1 MGRRPRGRSDT
12 EPVRA
17 VQRPRPPRRDARLR
31 RPPRRRDAH
40 DRPLRA
46 PHARRPA
53 APGGRPGQGPEL
65 HARRAL
71 ARDARAAALPAR
83 RRREQGGGA
92 RDRARRRAAGRG
104 QGRLAGPLLPRRHG
118 PRALPRPPRG
128 DARAPGRHRRP
139 RRPADRPPPRPPPL
153 HSRPAPRSGHRR
165 HRRAALRPRDR
176 RAREHGHGR
185 RARRSGDAGGA
196 RPRRPPAPRRG
207 RGRRGEAAL
216 PRAGGAVHAA
226 RRDDRPG
233 RAGARRRAR
242 PDRVPAA
249 RGRRRG
255 MRDNRVVTSDEIRE
269 TFLSFF
275 ESRDHRRLASASLV
289 PATFDP
295 SVLLTTAGMHPL
307 KPYFSGIETPPQNRL
322 ASCQKCFRSTDI
334 ENVGNTTRH
343 LTFFEMLGN
352 FSIGE
357 YFKAGAV
364 EFALDLSTKG
374 FKFPFEKI
382 WITVFGGDDELG
394 LGPDEEAIEAWRK
407 VGVPDERIVL
417 LGREDNFWQSGP
429 TGPCGP
435 CSELYIDRGPDWG
448 GEDDRPGDE
457 TERYLEYWNLVF
469 MQYDQDPIGV
479 LTPLPAKNINTGLG
493 LNRMALIQQ
502 GKPTIFETD
511 QFTPLMDLGREL
523 ATRDDDERA
532 LRILADHSRATTFL
546 IADGVVPSNEDR
558 GYILRRVMRRAI
570 QQGHRIGIEPGFLPQ
585 FVDVVID
592 VMGEAYPELRAR
604 RQTIQKGVRGEEEG
618 FGRTLEQGT
627 RLLDDLLA
635 RGEIT
640 GTDAFRLHDTYG
652 FPIDLTRE
660 IAAERGV
667 PFAGDDEFAQLM
679 AEQRERSAAGGR
691 GHVVHARADVVREVA
706 SEASTFTGYEHL
718 EEHTTVVG
726 LLERDGETFV
736 KLAESPFYAAG
747 GGQIADAGAIECE
760 DGDCRVEVADVMRA
774 GDDQAVLVKPG
785 EGGLHV
791 GERVVA
797 RVDRRTRFATAC
809 NHTAT
814 HLLHAALRQTLGM
827 HVHQAGS
834 YVGPDKLRFDFT
846 HTERMTAEERAEIED
861 QVNAWIAQNDPV
873 LPVTT
878 TLDEAKRLGATALFG
893 EKYGDIVRMVDI
905 ADGSYSRELCGGT
918 HVRSTGEIGV
928 FKILSE
934 GSSASN
940 VRRIE
945 ALTGPEAVA
954 LLRSRDALLSGVEE
968 TLRVPAERAVEAVAA
983 LRAEA
988 KAAAKASASPA
999 VDPAVL
1005 AERAASVDGAR
1016 VVTEVVDAAN
1026 AKVLMDIADRVKG
1039 KLGDAAAIVLG
1050 SVVEGRVHL
1059 VAAVT
1064 PALVERGVRAGEV
1077 VKAAA
1082 QVAGGGGGGRDTMAQ
1097 AGGRDPD
1104 KLPDAI
1110 AAARAAIEAAL
1121 T

>member
-1 MGRRPRGRSDT
+1 
-12 EPVRA
+12 
-17 VQRPRPPRRDARLR
+17 
-31 RPPRRRDAH
+31 
-40 DRPLRA
+40 
-46 PHARRPA
+46 
-53 APGGRPGQGPEL
+53 
-65 HARRAL
+65 
-71 ARDARAAALPAR
+71 
-83 RRREQGGGA
+83 
-92 RDRARRRAAGRG
+92 
-104 QGRLAGPLLPRRHG
+104 
-118 PRALPRPPRG
+118 
-128 DARAPGRHRRP
+128 
-139 RRPADRPPPRPPPL
+139 
-153 HSRPAPRSGHRR
+153 
-165 HRRAALRPRDR
+165 
-176 RAREHGHGR
+176 
-185 RARRSGDAGGA
+185 
-196 RPRRPPAPRRG
+196 
-207 RGRRGEAAL
+207 
-216 PRAGGAVHAA
+216 
-226 RRDDRPG
+226 
-233 RAGARRRAR
+233 
-242 PDRVPAA
+242 
-249 RGRRRG
+249 
-255 MRDNRVVTSDEIRE
+255 
-269 TFLSFF
+269 
-275 ESRDHRRLASASLV
+275 
-289 PATFDP
+289 
-295 SVLLTTAGMHPL
+295 
-307 KPYFSGIETPPQNRL
+307 
-322 ASCQKCFRSTDI
+322 
-334 ENVGNTTRH
+334 
-343 LTFFEMLGN
+343 
-352 FSIGE
+352 
-357 YFKAGAV
+357 
-364 EFALDLSTKG
+364 
-374 FKFPFEKI
+374 
-382 WITVFGGDDELG
+382 
-394 LGPDEEAIEAWRK
+394 
-407 VGVPDERIVL
+407 
-417 LGREDNFWQSGP
+417 
-429 TGPCGP
+429 
-435 CSELYIDRGPDWG
+435 
-448 GEDDRPGDE
+448 
-457 TERYLEYWNLVF
+457 
-469 MQYDQDPIGV
+469 
-479 LTPLPAKNINTGLG
+479 
-493 LNRMALIQQ
+493 
-502 GKPTIFETD
+502 
-511 QFTPLMDLGREL
+511 MDLGREL
-523 ATRDDDERA
+523 AQRTDDERA

-570 QQGHRIGIEPGFLPQ
+570 QQGHRIGIEPGFLPK
-585 FVDVVID
+585 FVDVAID
-592 VMGEAYPELRAR
+592 LMAAAYPELHAR
-604 RQTIQKGVRGEEEG
+604 RQTIQKWVRSEEEG

-640 GTDAFRLHDTYG
+640 GADAFRLHDTYG

-667 PFAGDDEFAQLM
+667 PFAGDDEFARLM
-679 AEQRERSAAGGR
+679 DEQRERSAAGAKVRVG
-691 GHVVHARADVVREVA
+691 GGTDVVREVA
-706 SEASTFTGYEHL
+706 PEPSQFTGYEHL

-726 LLERDGETFV
+726 LLERDGRTFV

-747 GGQIADAGAIECE
+747 GGQIADSGAIECE
-760 DGDCRVEVADVMRA
+760 DGDCRVTVADVVRA
-774 GDDQAVLVKPG
+774 GDDQAVVVEPVEG
-785 EGGLHV
+785 ELHV

-797 RVDRRTRFATAC
+797 RVDGPTRFATAC

-814 HLLHAALRQTLGM
+814 HLLHAALRRTLGM

-846 HTERMTAEERAEIED
+846 HTERLTPEERTAIED
-861 QVNAWIAQNDPV
+861 QVNGWIARNDPV

-945 ALTGPEAVA
+945 AVTGPEGVA
-954 LLRSRDALLSGVEE
+954 LLRSRDRLLADVEE
-968 TLRVPAERAVEAVAA
+968 ALRVPAERAVESVAA

-988 KAAAKASASPA
+988 KAAAKAAAAPA

-1005 AERAASVDGAR
+1005 AERAGSVDGAR
-1016 VVTEVVDAAN
+1016 VVTEVVEAAN
-1026 AKVLMDIADRVKG
+1026 AKALMDIADRVKG